1 MQGYNKW
8 TMNQNLKRIGIWT
21 GVILALAAMV
31 WGLALLGSGPSTDNS
46 AKLSEQ
52 LGSDDHVRGNA
63 LAKVILVEYS
73 DFQCPACAQFYPI
86 VKQLEQKYGKDI
98 LLAYRHFPL
107 PGHDKS
113 QLAARAAEAA
123 AIQGKFWEMHDKLFE
138 NQNYWSTKSNAEEI
152 FIDFAVSVG
161 CNRDKFV
168 SDLNSPAVAERVQ
181 KNIASGNA
189 SGVDSTP
196 TFYLNGAKLNL
207 QTYGDLEAA
216 VAGAISQ
223 SK

>member
-1 MQGYNKW
+1 MKS
-8 TMNQNLKRIGIWT
+8 NLKRIGIWT
-21 GVILALAAMV
+21 GVILALVAMV

-52 LGSDDHVRGNA
+52 IGSADHFRGNT

-73 DFQCPACAQFYPI
+73 DFQCPACREFYPI
-86 VKQLEQKYGKDI
+86 VKQLEEKYGKDI
-98 LLAYRHFPL
+98 LLAYRHYPL
-107 PGHDKS
+107 PAHDKS
-113 QLAARAAEAA
+113 LLAARAAEAA

-138 NQNYWSTKSNAEEI
+138 NQNYWSTKTNTEEI
-152 FIDFAVSVG
+152 FTDFAVSVG
-161 CNRDKFV
+161 CNRDKFI
-168 SDLNSPAVAERVQ
+168 SDLNSAAVAERVQ
-181 KNIASGNA
+181 KDVQSGNV

-196 TFYLNGAKLNL
+196 TFYLNGVKLNL

-216 VAGAISQ
+216 IAGAISQ